1 MRVGKV
7 DGLVLFCLLVKI
19 MKERPAECINFSI
32 GQTTKGDNKD
42 ECMNLFSLG
51 CPPPP
56 SKNKRGATSARFVV
70 FLPFV
75 RLELHGERWF
85 LFLSPVSFIF

>member
-56 SKNKRGATSARFVV
+56 AKTKEGPL
-70 FLPFV
+70 LPG
-75 RLELHGERWF
+75 LWF
-85 LFLSPVSFIF
+85 FSPLLG